1 MPVKSTP
8 LPFLANDEL
17 RDQLIAIGT
26 PVTASKN
33 EVLFRRGDAG
43 RGVYVVMDGKV
54 LLTAGEG
61 PMAVHRVCRA
71 GCILGLPATMR
82 ERPYSLTAECTQ
94 TSTLALVSGADFHEL
109 LRKNP
114 MYALQVVSMLADEVG
129 TLRRTA
135 FKTKIPAPA
144 KKAAAKAAARA
155 PKPCK
160 R

>member
-8 LPFLANDEL
+8 LPFLANEEL

-26 PVTASKN
+26 PVTASKS

-43 RGVYVVMDGKV
+43 RGVFVVVDGKV

-61 PMAVHRVCRA
+61 PLAVHRVCRA

-82 ERPYSLTAECTQ
+82 ERPYSLTAECMQ
-94 TSTLALVSGADFHEL
+94 TTTLAHVSGADFHEL

-114 MYALQVVSMLADEVG
+114 LHALQVVHMLADEVG
-129 TLRRTA
+129 TLRRAA
-135 FKTKIPAPA
+135 FKTKIPAA
-144 KKAAAKAAARA
+144 VKKAAVKAAAR
-155 PKPCK
+155 KPCK
-160 R
+160 K